1 MYHSTAVHRPLRS
14 NGDWVEDVRTTKG
27 ILTRLNQ
34 GDIIVLSEL
43 KQQYCWRFGLGTADT
58 VETDLSKEPLAKKR
72 RVLEGGK
79 TDYGENMMS
88 EDHLDGDKIKAAEKI
103 MLEKLY
109 CDNALKVELK
119 KKEEELEEVRANH
132 ASQLKRMEKEKEE
145 SDMEIKRKKE
155 ELEMLKNEQT
165 KQEEKMRI
173 TVMEMEYKRE
183 EMALEVEGK

>member
-1 MYHSTAVHRPLRS
+1 M
-14 NGDWVEDVRTTKG
+14 
-27 ILTRLNQ
+27 
-34 GDIIVLSEL
+34 
-43 KQQYCWRFGLGTADT
+43 GTADT

-72 RVLEGGK
+72 RVLEGEK

-88 EDHLDGDKIKAAEKI
+88 EDHLDGDKIKAAEKR
-103 MLEKLY
+103 LEKLN

-119 KKEEELEEVRANH
+119 KKEEELEEVSANH

-155 ELEMLKNEQT
+155 EVEMLKNEQT